1 MKKTTLWAFIT
12 LIFQLNAQQQNC
24 QFIKTHHNHSINNTT
39 FAEAIN
45 TSQISHES
53 KYDITFAH
61 LNLNLEKNTK
71 VISGNVVLIAKSV
84 TSNLDTFMCSLYKNY
99 TIDSV
104 KFNSIITSYST
115 KDSSLKII
123 PTSIVANSQSFT
135 VAIFYHGTAPTFA
148 GAYVNG
154 YELGSLSQPNSQMSW
169 TFGEP
174 WYSYHWWPC
183 KQVVTDKLDSTKF
196 FITTDSNNVALSN
209 GVLKNVVTI
218 GNKKRYEWHNNNP
231 IAFYLVAAAVSKFR
245 IYNIYAK
252 PMYLSGDSILI
263 QNFIP
268 ETYFTTSAFLT
279 VEKLILDKTPKQ
291 IELFSKLY
299 GMYPFYKQKYGH
311 FRGSVNV
318 GGMENQ
324 TISFV
329 QNFNFE
335 LIAHELSHQW
345 WGNNVTCKGWKNIF
359 IHESFATYS
368 EFIVKEYL
376 DSSNYASYLN
386 TYHNSVFSN
395 AIGKIEITGS
405 DTLDDNK
412 IFSNEVYLKGGVIL
426 NTLRFVTN
434 NDSLWFNTLRTFQA
448 LYKNGNA
455 SVDDFKNYYH
465 SYTGIDPTQF
475 FNQWFYGAGYP
486 TFDVKWFKQGNNLI
500 LKSTQTVSTPTSV
513 ALFKTPMEYKII
525 RTGFADT
532 TVRVNHFNI
541 IETYTIN
548 LAGTIDSIIVDQK
561 NWVLNRTLG
570 PVIDSTLIY
579 AGVSELSSIGSTIK
593 IYPNPCDDHVNIENE
608 NGLPLG
614 KIKIIDLIGRE
625 LFEMNSLKNSE
636 QLELSEY
643 DSGIYFLEVNDC
655 RKKIIID

>member
-1 MKKTTLWAFIT
+1 MKKNILLALIS
-12 LIFQLNAQQQNC
+12 LIFQLNAQRQNC
-24 QFIKTHHNHSINNTT
+24 QFTKSRHNHSLNKTT
-39 FAEAIN
+39 FVEAIN

-71 VISGNVVLIAKSV
+71 AISGNVVLIAKSV
-84 TSNLDTFMCSLYKNY
+84 ASNLDTFMCSLYKSY
-99 TIDSV
+99 AIDSV

-115 KDSSLKII
+115 KDSSLKIA

-135 VAIFYHGTAPTFA
+135 VAIYYHGTAPTFP
-148 GAYVNG
+148 GAYANG
-154 YELGSLSQPNSQMSW
+154 YELGSLSQPNTQMSW

-196 FITTDSNNVALSN
+196 FITTDSNNVAASN
-209 GVLKNVVTI
+209 GVLRNVVTI

-231 IAFYLVAAAVSKFR
+231 IAYYLVAAAVSKFR

-252 PMYLSGDSILI
+252 PMYLAGDSILI

-268 ETYFTTSAFLT
+268 ENLFTTSAFLT
-279 VEKLILDKTPKQ
+279 GEKLILDKTPKQ
-291 IELFSKLY
+291 IELFSNLY

-311 FRGSVNV
+311 FRGSTYV

-329 QNFNFE
+329 QNFSNE

-345 WGNNVTCKGWKNIF
+345 WGDNVTCKGWKNIF
-359 IHESFATYS
+359 IHEAFATYS
-368 EFIVKEYL
+368 EYVFKEYL

-386 TYHNSVFSN
+386 TDHNYVLNYFN
-395 AIGKIEITGS
+395 DKIEITGN
-405 DTLDDNK
+405 DTLDDSK

-434 NDSLWFNTLRTFQA
+434 NDSLWYNTLRTFQTQ
-448 LYKNGNA
+448 YKNGSA
-455 SVDDFKNYYH
+455 SVDDFKNHYY
-465 SYTGIDPTQF
+465 SFTGIDPTQF

-486 TFDVKWFKQGNNLI
+486 TFDVKWFKQGNSLI
-500 LKSTQTVSTPTSV
+500 IKSTQSTSTPTSV

-532 TVRVNHFNI
+532 TVRVNHFNT

-548 LAGTIDSIIVDQK
+548 LAGTIDSIIVDPK
-561 NWVLNRTLG
+561 NWVLNYTQG

-579 AGVSELSSIGSTIK
+579 AGVSELSSREPTIK
-593 IYPNPCDDHVNIENE
+593 IYPNPCDDHLNIENE

-614 KIKIIDLIGRE
+614 RIKIIGLIGRE
-625 LFEMNSLKNSE
+625 LFEMNSIKNSE
-636 QLELSEY
+636 HLELSDY
-643 DSGIYFLEVNDC
+643 DSGIYILEVNDC